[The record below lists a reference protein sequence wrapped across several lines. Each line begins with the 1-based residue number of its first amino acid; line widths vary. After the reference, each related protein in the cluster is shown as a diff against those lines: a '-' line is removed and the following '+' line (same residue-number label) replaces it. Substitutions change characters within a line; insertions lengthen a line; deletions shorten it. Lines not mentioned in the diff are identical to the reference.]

1 MIAGLTWGA
10 IALGLSATLIAGF
23 VRGLAGFGLA
33 ILLVPVLGLAIPP
46 AEAVVVGNWLGF
58 LISFMHVRKQI
69 SHTERSAWII
79 AGTALVMIPLGVL
92 ALGAVGVPMARL
104 LIALIAL
111 AAFIAVILPP
121 KPHHVP
127 GRAETLATG
136 IASGLLTGFA
146 GMPGPPVVPFYLR
159 RGLDPAT
166 ARASMMSIFL
176 VTQGAG
182 VAIAVIM
189 GAANWRELGIALA
202 LYPLVVVG
210 NWAGSRA
217 FGRIDARA
225 WRVIAGGVLGAAAL
239 GALFRLLHA

>member
-58 LISFMHVRKQI
+58 LISFMHVRKQVR
-69 SHTERSAWII
+69 HTERSAWII

-239 GALFRLLHA
+239 GALFKLLHA

>member
-239 GALFRLLHA
+239 GALFKLLHA

>member
-58 LISFMHVRKQI
+58 LISFMHVRKQVR
-69 SHTERSAWII
+69 HTERSAWII

-104 LIALIAL
+104 MIALIAV

-136 IASGLLTGFA
+136 VASGLLTGFA

-166 ARASMMSIFL
+166 VRASMMSIFL

-239 GALFRLLHA
+239 GALFKLLLA

>member
-69 SHTERSAWII
+69 RHTERSAWII

-104 LIALIAL
+104 LIALIAV

-136 IASGLLTGFA
+136 VASGLLTGFA

-159 RGLDPAT
+159 RRLDPAT

-239 GALFRLLHA
+239 GALFKLLLA

>member
-182 VAIAVIM
+182 VAIAVVM

-239 GALFRLLHA
+239 GALFKLLHA